1 MPSAIALVS
10 TPSRLASLRDWV
22 SQHHAG
28 LGGFG
33 LLATG
38 ELARSLEQHPAT
50 GGLAVSALADLD
62 EGGEIELAARVLQ
75 GELIGVICFVETRHA
90 DLWGSTLA
98 PVLRACLL
106 RQVPFALNEA
116 TATSTLRGLARSRR
130 ATLLFNPV
138 AGQGDPH
145 QDLALIRSMLEPQV
159 LLRVVMTREGV
170 NPRDQVA
177 DLVRSLGEPS
187 DGEEEADRMI
197 LASGG
202 DGTVSAVAGA
212 LIDSGVPLG
221 ILPRGTANA
230 FASALGIPTDL
241 RAACTN
247 ILVGNVRVVDA
258 ALCNDEPMILL
269 AGVGFE
275 ASMVEG
281 ATRELKNRFG
291 PLAYLLSGARRMVDM
306 EPFLASVDV
315 DGETR
320 ELDASAITVA
330 NVAPPTSVLAQG
342 FGEVIPDDGQLEVTI
357 AAPST
362 RLEGMQALATLVG
375 SALSSTPA
383 DGEGLLTFR
392 ASRIRIETDPPQRI
406 VVDGELLEPAPVEF
420 RALPGSLRVI
430 APLTVA

>member
-10 TPSRLASLRDWV
+10 TPSRLGSLRDWV
-22 SQHHAG
+22 SQHRAG

-38 ELARSLEQHPAT
+38 ELARSLDEHPDT
-50 GGLAVSALADLD
+50 GGLAVTALADLG

-75 GELIGVICFVETRHA
+75 GGLIGVICFVETRHA

-116 TATSTLRGLARSRR
+116 TATMTLRGLARSRR

-145 QDLALIRSMLEPQV
+145 QDLALIRSILEPQV
-159 LLRVVMTREGV
+159 VLRVVMTREGV

-177 DLVRSLGEPS
+177 DLVRGLREAS
-187 DGEEEADRMI
+187 DGEEADRMI

-212 LIDSGVPLG
+212 LIDNGIPLG

-291 PLAYLLSGARRMVDM
+291 PLAYLLSGARRMVEM
-306 EPFLASVDV
+306 EPFRATVEL

-342 FGEVIPDDGQLEVTI
+342 FGQVIPDDGQLEVTI

-420 RALPGSLRVI
+420 RCLPGSLRVI